1 MFGFYRSAAR
11 QLRRSPGFV
20 LTVVVIV
27 GIGIGLMATMYSI
40 VHAVILQPLSFSQ
53 PDRLVALVAKPMTSF
68 SLPTIQDL
76 ERDSHAFRSIAA
88 YTGWAPRIDSAAGV
102 GRANAI
108 LVSQNFF
115 ATLGVTFTLG
125 HDFPRAQQE
134 TDCFQQAVVSYAYWQ
149 RMGGGNSI
157 AGRTLQL
164 DHTNYAIIGVL
175 SARSALEGTD
185 ALWGPDI
192 FTPTGCDPKKSL
204 NDRGS
209 GSFHAL
215 GRLKDHISLADANA
229 ELAARSHNL
238 VHDYPS
244 MYPASF
250 EAGVLPLA
258 EYMVGVRPFSAL
270 FVTLAACGLLLL
282 ISCAN
287 LVNLLLA
294 RNTRRRSEFAVR
306 TSLGATPRHL
316 LRLMLVENLSL
327 VLAGAI
333 LAVGLAILL
342 VRAVT
347 QVTVVHLP
355 RLAEATVDFSVLLF
369 SAAIAALIALVLT
382 AVPALRS
389 LRLGLLTDMSAG
401 NTGGSSS
408 APDLKR
414 AGRMLV
420 AVQLAMALVLVA
432 CAGWTVSSV
441 LLLLYQ
447 PLGFD
452 PSHLVIAS
460 TDLRGPVPSANADPE
475 RTLAVLNGVLQDL
488 RGVPGVEEAAASN
501 DKPLGERINRY
512 QFCADSHP
520 AECAQPSMKAPDVF
534 LVTPEYFH
542 TIGQQLYRGRFFAPS
557 DDGRNHVAVVNRSL
571 AKQQW
576 PGENPIGHRI
586 YSGELQAWATVVG
599 EVEDVHSYSL
609 ERAPEPNL
617 YLPEADGLDTSITVL
632 IRTKSRPEQMRETIR
647 KLLHA
652 NGQIT
657 LRYVDSMPERMS
669 HQVALRRF
677 SMWVVV
683 AFGAFSLGLAIFGTY
698 GLLAYEVSLRERE
711 IGIRLALGAT
721 REAIV
726 ALFVRQES
734 RWIFAGASVGM
745 IGALISAAL
754 LEAEFY
760 KARLASLPVLGVSL
774 LLLLLPAL
782 LAVVVNGRRA
792 SLNDPA
798 ITLRRE

>member
-11 QLRRSPGFV
+11 QLRRSPGFAF
-20 LTVVVIV
+20 TVVAIV
-27 GIGIGLMATMYSI
+27 GIGIGLMATMYS
-40 VHAVILQPLSFSQ
+40 VVRAVILQPLSFSQ

-68 SLPTIQDL
+68 SLPTIQDF
-76 ERDSHAFRSIAA
+76 ERDSRSFRSVAA
-88 YTGWAPRIDSAAGV
+88 YTGWAPRVDSAAGV

-115 ATLGVTFTLG
+115 GTLGVTFAMG
-125 HDFPRAQQE
+125 HDFARTPLE

-149 RMGGGNSI
+149 RMGGGNSL

-164 DHTNYAIIGVL
+164 DHATYAVIGVL

-185 ALWGPDI
+185 ALWDPDI
-192 FTPTGCDPKKSL
+192 FTPIGCDPKKSPY
-204 NDRGS
+204 DRGS

-215 GRLKDHISLADANA
+215 GRLKDHISLADADA
-229 ELAARSHNL
+229 ELASKSHNL
-238 VHDYPS
+238 LHDYPS
-244 MYPASF
+244 MYPSSF

-258 EYMVGVRPFSAL
+258 EYMVGTRPFSAL
-270 FVTLAACGLLLL
+270 LVTLAACGLLLL

-306 TSLGATPRHL
+306 TSLGATPGHL
-316 LRLMLVENLSL
+316 LKLMLVENLSL
-327 VLAGAI
+327 VLAGAVA
-333 LAVGLAILL
+333 AVGLAILL

-347 QVTVVHLP
+347 QVTVFHLP
-355 RLAEATVDFSVLLF
+355 RLAEATVNFSVVLV
-369 SAAIAALIALVLT
+369 SAAIAVWIALVLT
-382 AVPALRS
+382 LIPALRS
-389 LRLGLLTDMSAG
+389 LRPGLLVDVNAG
-401 NTGGSSS
+401 NSGNSSS
-408 APDLKR
+408 APGLKR
-414 AGRMLV
+414 GGRMLV
-420 AVQLAMALVLVA
+420 AAQLAMALVLVA

-460 TDLRGPVPSANADPE
+460 TDLRGPVPSANVNAG
-475 RTLAVLNGVLQDL
+475 RTLAVLNRVLQDL
-488 RGVPGVEEAAASN
+488 RALPGVDEVAASN

-512 QFCADSHP
+512 QFCADRHP

-542 TIGQQLYRGRFFAPS
+542 TIGQQLYRGRFFSSS
-557 DDGRNHVAVVNRSL
+557 DDGRNHVAIVNRSL
-571 AKQQW
+571 ARQQW
-576 PGENPIGHRI
+576 PGENPVGHRI

-609 ERAPEPNL
+609 EREPEPNL

-632 IRTKSRPEQMRETIR
+632 VRAQSKPEQMEETIR
-647 KLLHA
+647 KVLRSE
-652 NGQIT
+652 GQIT
-657 LRYVDSMPERMS
+657 LRYVDTMPERMS

-677 SMWVVV
+677 SMWVVA
-683 AFGAFSLGLAIFGTY
+683 AFGTFSLGLAIFGTY

-745 IGALISAAL
+745 IGALVSEAL
-754 LEAEFY
+754 LQSQFY
-760 KARLASLPVLGVSL
+760 KAGLASLPVLSVSL
-774 LLLLLPAL
+774 LLLILPAF

-798 ITLRRE
+798 VTLRRE